1 MPILLGSS
9 ALCDEQ
15 SAEGLLCQGLCTLYQ
30 AIISF
35 QQLRHIHDYPPTVQL
50 LLRLAWPDP
59 VPFLPCVWPRDC
71 ETSWFCGCG
80 CSVVLAFLNDI

>member
-1 MPILLGSS
+1 MPILLGSG

-35 QQLRHIHDYPPTVQL
+35 QQLRHIHDYPPMVQL

-59 VPFLPCVWPRDC
+59 VPFLPCGTGSGHAC
-71 ETSWFCGCG
+71 ETLVLWLWMFCGVG
-80 CSVVLAFLNDI
+80 LPK